1 MTIYHSGRP
10 APTSPTPFALRL
22 TVAALAAAGVLSSA
36 SVWAQAAPVES
47 AQIAPADVNVVVV
60 SGVRRAAQTAQK
72 IKQDSDDVIDSIVAD
87 DIGKFPDT
95 NVAQTL
101 ARVSGIQ
108 VRRDAGEAN
117 TVLIRGLPGI
127 ATVLNGRELY
137 TTIGRYINLAD
148 IPSTMLQRVD
158 VYKSQSAD
166 LIEGGI
172 AGVIDVRTNRPFDF
186 KGQTISATAGV
197 KNQDKSHKTDPEAS
211 AMYSNR
217 WKTGAGEF
225 GALFGVSYVKN
236 NYFEER
242 AFETFPI
249 QRDFLLPNLTGPD
262 LVGLQAIFGERKRS
276 AQNFALQWRPS
287 ADIEV
292 YAEGIN
298 SNYKTEHETDFFV
311 GLPWWSDGAALRATK
326 IEGTDQLDTLSARNA
341 NTILS
346 TQANA
351 AETKTS
357 QLAVGA
363 RWKITPGLRV
373 TSELASTR
381 SNYDWRNPILDTFIT
396 VPTVEIKTNVGGG
409 AFVQYGG
416 IDLADPANVNL
427 FALFDRYGR
436 DTGKST
442 DWRADASYVPDAD
455 GLFKEF
461 TTGVRVSERE
471 AGSIKSFEGS
481 TAAPGFRG
489 DTSVPVS
496 AASMPGLS
504 CTAPTLSQNY
514 GTQNWYTPCAS
525 SLRSNIGEVR
535 QAVTGSGTARLTDPG
550 SYFSNTE
557 KSLAIYGKA
566 KIGFDIGSVPVDGV
580 FGVRVIKTD
589 ADLVGRSLLDGNYV
603 DTPINS
609 KGTEVLPSAS
619 FKASLRDG
627 LIGRLAYAKTL
638 TRPNF
643 AQLNPGTAYTASN
656 GNTTQASARG
666 GNPLLEPFT
675 GQNLD
680 AALEYYFSP
689 TGMVSAT
696 VFRHNFDGYIMDK
709 VVDETFQGVSYQTT
723 RPFNTDKGH
732 LQGLEVAY
740 QQFFDKLPGW
750 MSGLGIQANATYTE
764 GGVTSSTDPM
774 LEGKDFAGLSKFS
787 YNIVGLYEKGN
798 ISARLAYNWRSKFV
812 QVYNERPGNAGT
824 APARDLWAAPLSSLD
839 GSLSYKFTP
848 NVSINLTGTNLLNY
862 KYQDYWTDPAIYP
875 RDTRRY
881 DRTVGLSLAWR
892 N

>member
-1 MTIYHSGRP
+1 MKSQHTGP
-10 APTSPTPFALRL
+10 VAAAPFTLRL

-36 SVWAQAAPVES
+36 SVWAQETPATPEAGAAPT
-47 AQIAPADVNVVVV
+47 VVVV

-108 VRRDAGEAN
+108 VKRDAGEAN

-127 ATVLNGRELY
+127 ATVLNGREMF
-137 TTIGRYINLAD
+137 TTTDRYIKLAD

-186 KGQTISATAGV
+186 KGYTLSATGGV
-197 KNQDKSHKTDPEAS
+197 RNQDKAHKTDPEAS
-211 AMYSNR
+211 AMMSNR

-225 GALFGVSYVKN
+225 GALFGLSYVKN

-249 QRDFLLPNLTGPD
+249 QKDFLLPNLTAPD
-262 LVGLQAIFGERKRS
+262 LVGLQAVFGERERT
-276 AQNFALQWRPS
+276 AQNIALQWRPNAS
-287 ADIEV
+287 LEL
-292 YAEGIN
+292 YLEGIN
-298 SNYKTEHETDFFV
+298 TTFKTENELDFFV
-311 GLPWWSDGAALRATK
+311 GLPWWSDAAQLRATK
-326 IEGTDQLDTLSARNA
+326 IPGTDQLDTLSARNA

-346 TQANA
+346 TQAHS

-357 QLAVGA
+357 QFAVGA
-363 RWKITPGLRV
+363 RWKVSPALRV
-373 TSELASTR
+373 TSELARTDST
-381 SNYDWRNPILDTFIT
+381 YDWTNPILDTMIN
-396 VPTVEIKTNVGGG
+396 VPTVEIKTNVNGG

-416 IDLADPANVNL
+416 IDLANPNNAKL

-436 DTGKST
+436 DAGSST
-442 DWRADASYVPDAD
+442 DWRADASYVPEAD

-461 TTGVRVSERE
+461 SSGIRVSERKAE
-471 AGSIKSFEGS
+471 SVKSFEGS
-481 TAAPGFRG
+481 LAAPGYRG
-489 DTSVPVS
+489 AWDPTQQIVAGSI
-496 AASMPGLS
+496 PGLN

-514 GTQNWYTPCAS
+514 GTQNWYTPCANY
-525 SLRSNIGEVR
+525 LRSNTAEVR
-535 QAVTGSGTARLTDPG
+535 QAVTGSSAPRGIDPG
-550 SYFSNTE
+550 SFFSDIE
-557 KSLAIYGKA
+557 KNLAIYGKA
-566 KIGFDIGSVPVDGV
+566 KIGFDMGTIPVDGV

-589 ADLVGRSLLDGNYV
+589 ADLVGKSLVNGAYV
-603 DTPINS
+603 DTPIS
-609 KGTEVLPSAS
+609 SSGTDVLPSAS
-619 FKASLRDG
+619 FKATLRDG
-627 LIGRLAYAKTL
+627 LIARLAYAKTL
-638 TRPNF
+638 TRPTF
-643 AQLNPGTAYTASN
+643 TQLNPGTAYTASN
-656 GNTTQASARG
+656 GNTTQASAKG
-666 GNPLLEPFT
+666 GNAELQPFT

-680 AALEYYFSP
+680 VALEYYFSP
-689 TGMVSAT
+689 TGMVSGT

-709 VVDETFQGVSYQTT
+709 VVPETFQGISYLTT

-750 MSGLGIQANATYTE
+750 MSGLGVQANATYTE
-764 GGVTSSTDPM
+764 GGVTSSTNPS
-774 LEGKDFAGLSKFS
+774 LEGKDFAGLSKYS
-787 YNIVGLYEKGN
+787 YNIVGLYEKGAV
-798 ISARLAYNWRSKFV
+798 SARLAYNWRSKYV
-812 QVYNERPGNAGT
+812 QTYGDRPGDAGT
-824 APARDLWAAPLSSLD
+824 APARDLMAAPLSTLD

-848 NVSINLTGTNLLNY
+848 NLSLNLTGTNLLNY
-862 KYQDYWTDPAIYP
+862 KYQDYWTDEATYP

-881 DRTVGLSLAWR
+881 DRTIGLSLAWR